1 MNENAASQ
9 RADSTDV
16 LLTIDVTDF
25 GPIAKARVA
34 LRPLTVFIGP
44 SNTGKSYLA
53 ILLYALHRCFGDRE
67 DSFSWVDPFGGLI
80 GNWSAEDPLPA
91 PVREHL
97 HDWLQASAGAGSPT
111 ALPTDVA
118 QHVRSVLERAEG
130 LDLRLERELKR
141 CFGADRVDAL
151 IRNSAANGGARV
163 DLGFPRSI
171 GNRGAL
177 YRLEVRGGATHFSGR
192 LPAAFRTGPDLFP
205 PNAREYGG
213 IHDDDEGRKTLNAVF
228 RSLAAS
234 IFDSLVGPILSNAHY
249 LPADRAGV
257 MHSHHVLVSTLVQS
271 AAMVGLHPSIKVPIL
286 SGVLADFISG
296 LIAMSSYE
304 RPSEGKGVTADSA
317 ARLED
322 LLLQG
327 TIRLNRP
334 AAGYPAYSYHP
345 EGWATALPLMRAS
358 SMVSELAPVVL
369 YLRHLVQPGDLLI
382 IEEPEAHLHPG
393 MQAAFTRELSRLVAA
408 GVRIVMTTHSEWVL
422 EELGNLVRLSSVPD
436 QHRHGLAGADCVL
449 RPDQVGAWLF
459 TRAGDSE
466 GVEVKEIQLDPET
479 GLYPTDFDEVSEALY
494 NDGAA
499 IFNRIQEHGT
509 E

>member
-1 MNENAASQ
+1 MNENAAS
-9 RADSTDV
+9 RPAGSTDV

-25 GPIAKARVA
+25 GPIAKASVA

-67 DSFSWVDPFGGLI
+67 DSLSWVDPFGGLI
-80 GNWSAEDPLPA
+80 GDWSAEDPLPA

-97 HDWLQASAGAGSPT
+97 HDWLLASAGAGSPA
-111 ALPTDVA
+111 ALPADVA

-151 IRNSAANGGARV
+151 VRIPGANGGARV

-171 GNRGAL
+171 GDEGAL
-177 YRLEVRGGATHFSGR
+177 YRLEVSDGSTHFSGR
-192 LPAAFRTGPDLFP
+192 LPAAFRTGHDLFP

-213 IHDDDEGRKTLNAVF
+213 VHDDEEGRKTLNAVF
-228 RSLAAS
+228 RSLAGL
-234 IFDSLVGPILSNAHY
+234 IFDSLIGPIPNAYY
-249 LPADRAGV
+249 LPADRTGV
-257 MHSHHVLVSTLVQS
+257 MNSHQVLASALVQS
-271 AAMVGLHPSIKVPIL
+271 AARPPRKGPIL

-304 RPSEGKGVTADSA
+304 RPSEGEGVTADSA
-317 ARLED
+317 ARLESRV
-322 LLLQG
+322 LQG
-327 TIRLNRP
+327 AIRLNRP
-334 AAGYPAYSYHP
+334 AAGYPTYSYHP
-345 EGWATALPLMRAS
+345 QGWATALPLMRAS

-369 YLRHLVQPGDLLI
+369 YLRHFVRPGELLI

-393 MQAAFTRELSRLVAA
+393 MQAEFTRELARLVRT

-422 EELGNLVRLSSVPD
+422 EVLGNLVRMSSVPETD
-436 QHRHGLAGADCVL
+436 RDGLSDADCAL
-449 RPDQVGAWLF
+449 RPDHVGAWLF
-459 TRAGDSE
+459 VPLDGSE
-466 GVEVKEIQLDPET
+466 GVEVKEIELDPET
-479 GLYPTDFDEVSEALY
+479 GVYPTDFDDVSETLY

-499 IFNRIQEHGT
+499 IFNRIQGHGT